1 MCRRPGR
8 CDGRSLFGYD
18 ELVRVSTI
26 AGRLAR
32 RSGTP
37 RSEATPRRPG
47 LAPRPA
53 RRAMSAG
60 IAPDAATAAG
70 WGDRPPRRMRLISWR
85 PVRSGKLLGFA
96 SVELG
101 IGLRLFE
108 WPVFA
113 GTNGPWAALP
123 RKARLD
129 REKRQRLGAN

>member
-1 MCRRPGR
+1 
-8 CDGRSLFGYD
+8 
-18 ELVRVSTI
+18 
-26 AGRLAR
+26 
-32 RSGTP
+32 
-37 RSEATPRRPG
+37 
-47 LAPRPA
+47 
-53 RRAMSAG
+53 MSAG

-108 WPVFA
+108 LPVFA

-129 REKRQRLGAN
+129 REKRQRLGANGSPEFEPVAEWKDRASADAFSAAVISAIRAAHPDALDAGSTS